1 MISFDD
7 VALRLKG
14 LGYTVSDEEVDSIEY
29 CIKETEEYI
38 CNFCN
43 IKNIP
48 LELYNT
54 AIDMCCGSFL
64 KIKNSMNELENY
76 NLGGALESIT
86 EGDISISYSNGISRD
101 VLFDE
106 LMNRLSN
113 KDSQLIGFRKIK
125 W

>member
-54 AIDMCCGSFL
+54 AIG
-64 KIKNSMNELENY
+64 
-76 NLGGALESIT
+76 
-86 EGDISISYSNGISRD
+86 
-101 VLFDE
+101 
-106 LMNRLSN
+106 
-113 KDSQLIGFRKIK
+113 
-125 W
+125 

>member
-1 MISFDD
+1 MINSDD
-7 VALRLKG
+7 VALRLKS
-14 LGYTVSDEEVDSIEY
+14 LGYTVSDEDADSIDY
-29 CIKETEEYI
+29 CINESEEYI

-43 IKNIP
+43 IKHIP

-54 AIDMCCGSFL
+54 AVDMSCGSFL

-76 NLGGALESIT
+76 NLGGAIESIT
-86 EGDISISYSNGISRD
+86 EGDISISYTNGISRD
-101 VLFDE
+101 VLFEE
-106 LMNRLSN
+106 LIKRLSN